1 MKTIEQEGGKNSK
14 VDLDNFERRNKNSFF
29 EDELDSY
36 SGGSGFS
43 SGPPK

>member
-1 MKTIEQEGGKNSK
+1 MKTIEQEGGKNNK
-14 VDLDNFERRNKNSFF
+14 LDLDNFERRNKNNFF

-36 SGGSGFS
+36 GGSSGFS

>member
-1 MKTIEQEGGKNSK
+1 MKTIEQEGGKNNK
-14 VDLDNFERRNKNSFF
+14 LDLDNFERRNKNNFF

-36 SGGSGFS
+36 GGSGFS